1 MTDNG
6 PWPDLIHVA
15 RILGSP
21 TTIGGIRVQP
31 ASEYVMIPLNPYQ
44 MGNLIDA
51 LAQVA
56 VTGDWYGEFCDIIAV
71 AMQKSALTQLSA
83 NRGRGQVYTYEQ
95 IRARLGS
102 GPRPV
107 PFPHEDIDTS
117 ARNRRPPR

>member
-1 MTDNG
+1 MTDTG
-6 PWPDLIHVA
+6 SWPDLIHVA
-15 RILGSP
+15 RIMGN
-21 TTIGGIRVQP
+21 TEIIGGVPVQP

-71 AMQKSALTQLSA
+71 AMLKSALTELSS
-83 NRGRGQVYTYEQ
+83 NRGHVYTYEQ

-102 GPRPV
+102 GPRPL
-107 PFPHEDIDTS
+107 PLPHD
-117 ARNRRPPR
+117 RR